1 MFKDNK
7 RMPSTDTLIGLG
19 THIEGKLICEA
30 NLRIEGEHSGDIE
43 CLGDVIIG
51 ENGMARSN
59 IAARDITIAGKVYGE
74 VTAKGRLTITASGQ
88 LTGSISAQAI
98 IVQDGGV
105 LNGTCHMERSIE
117 TRTRPLSETVSGSG
131 SSQPSKEQSR
141 EKEKARQAV

>member
-7 RMPSTDTLIGLG
+7 RVSATDTLIGLG

-59 IAARDITIAGKVYGE
+59 ITARDITIAGKVYGE
-74 VTAKGRLTITASGQ
+74 VTAKGRLTITATGQ
-88 LTGSISAQAI
+88 LTGSISAQGI
-98 IVQDGGV
+98 IVQDGGM
-105 LNGTCHMERSIE
+105 LNGTCHMERPMDA
-117 TRTRPLSETVSGSG
+117 RTRPLSETGSGSG
-131 SSQPSKEQSR
+131 SSLPTKEQNR